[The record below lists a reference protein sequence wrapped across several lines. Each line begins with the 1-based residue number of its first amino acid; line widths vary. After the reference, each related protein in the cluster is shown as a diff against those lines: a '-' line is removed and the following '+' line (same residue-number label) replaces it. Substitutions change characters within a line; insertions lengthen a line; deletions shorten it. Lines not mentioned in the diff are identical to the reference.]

1 MSGRKIEGAVALV
14 TGSNRGIGRAIVEAL
29 IERGAAKVYAG
40 ARKTASVADLVAA
53 HPGKVVAVELDVTNA
68 AHIAKAAE
76 VAGDVSLLINNA
88 GVATSMG
95 TMITDP
101 AVGPMAQTEFD
112 VNVFGLMNVT
122 QAFVPALNANGGGAI
137 VNLGSVASLVS
148 FAAAQT
154 YSASKAAVHSITQS
168 LRIAMGNTLIVG
180 VYPGPVDTDMAK
192 DIPFE
197 KATPASVANEILDGV
212 ESGTEEVFPDP
223 MAKEM
228 GGFFLQDPKGLEKQ
242 AAQMAQ
248 ESA

>member
-1 MSGRKIEGAVALV
+1 MSGRKIEGTVALV

-29 IERGAAKVYAG
+29 IERGASKVYAA
-40 ARKTASVADLVAA
+40 ARKTESVADLVAA
-53 HPGKVVAVELDVTNA
+53 HSGRVVALELDVTNA
-68 AHIAKAAE
+68 DHIANAAK
-76 VAGDVSLLINNA
+76 VATDVSLLVNNA

-95 TMITDP
+95 TMIIDP
-101 AVGPMAQTEFD
+101 AVNPMARTEFE

-122 QAFVPALNANGGGAI
+122 QAFTPSLNANGGGAV

-148 FAAAQT
+148 FAMAQT

-168 LRIAMGNTLIVG
+168 LRIALGNTLVVG

-192 DIPFE
+192 EIPMD

-228 GGFFLQDPKGLEKQ
+228 GGFFLQDPKGLEQQ
-242 AAQMAQ
+242 AAAMAQ